1 MVQLKELH
9 EWKQVLTKVRWR
21 VRPIGMHIGK
31 QLFLSSA
38 SDVQLNAF
46 KSRARLPA
54 VLYVNAGVLFVDRT
68 QGVYMKCLGLC

>member
-21 VRPIGMHIGK
+21 VRPIGK